1 MLLNN
6 INDIKNS
13 DIEKKEKNVLYIE
26 LAVLVLIK
34 LILLAVVAKFLWPL
48 VMPKLFSNIKIKN
61 PSFLQILGLSVILT
75 ILI

>member
-13 DIEKKEKNVLYIE
+13 DIKEKEKNVLYIE
-26 LAVLVLIK
+26 LALLVIIK

-48 VMPKLFSNIKIKN
+48 VMPKLFSNIKTKN